1 MMKYLLISIVLCGV
15 VFGYEIEF
23 QKKFSKEISN
33 DEITSYISVYSK
45 HNQPKNA
52 IYNLSKYKSLMEK
65 NKDIKKLNI
74 KQNTYPEYRYE
85 KSTNRRV
92 LEGYKATL
100 AYTISSDDPTKISEY
115 IEDLLKIK
123 KYGEDIQVTFSNLT
137 YGVSKKK
144 REATEDA
151 LRLDAIVWGK
161 YHAMDLSVKV
171 GAKCKVSNI
180 VINPN
185 SYIRPMQSTY
195 RALGKSA
202 MAMESSVDVSMPTP
216 SDTHISI
223 DSLFK
228 FICK

>member
-1 MMKYLLISIVLCGV
+1 MKYLLSLVFLSSF
-15 VFGYEIEF
+15 VFGYQIEF
-23 QKKFSKEISN
+23 AKKFSKEISN

-45 HNQPKNA
+45 HKMQKKA

-65 NKDIKKLNI
+65 NKDIKKLHI

-85 KSTNRRV
+85 KHSNRRV

-137 YGVSKKK
+137 YRVSKKK
-144 REATEDA
+144 KEETEDA

-171 GAKCKVSNI
+171 GQKCKVENI

-185 SYIRPMQSTY
+185 TYIRPMQSTY
-195 RALGKSA
+195 RTLGKSA
-202 MAMESSVDVSMPTP
+202 MAIESDVNVSMPTP
-216 SDTHISI
+216 SDTSISI
-223 DSLFK
+223 DALFK
-228 FICK
+228 FECK

>member
-1 MMKYLLISIVLCGV
+1 MKYLLSLFVLSSV
-15 VFGYEIEF
+15 LFGYNIEF
-23 QKKFSKEISN
+23 AKKFSKEISN

-45 HNQPKNA
+45 HKLQKKA

-85 KSTNRRV
+85 KTTNRRV

-100 AYTISSDDPTKISEY
+100 AYTISSDEPTKISEY

-144 REATEDA
+144 KAEIEDA

-171 GAKCKVSNI
+171 GQKCQPKEI
-180 VINPN
+180 IINPN
-185 SYIRPMQSTY
+185 SYMRPMQSTY

-202 MAMESSVDVSMPTP
+202 MAMESSIDVSMPTP
-216 SDTHISI
+216 SDTSISI
-223 DSLFK
+223 DALFK
-228 FICK
+228 FDCK